1 VKPLTLGRLNDVWEK
16 VLRDPEGYKALLRLE
31 RDGFGIAHLRP
42 QDPTFKHPNWSDYI
56 AAIPFLPN
64 RSSRRQI
71 HRRSVLR
78 KHVSLVRALRDF
90 AGKVNDPFCQV
101 SIESPKKLSID
112 EILDLDKHL
121 METAEFLEKFLSW
134 DWYTRDKNAR
144 NCCIAELR
152 WTIRERTGVPH
163 DRELSILVDVA
174 YRAAGIKE
182 GLYLDATTLDR
193 IEKREKEGRVKAT
206 CRLRGLTVPMSIAKP
221 VGLSRSTTFRRN
233 RGKRV

>member
-1 VKPLTLGRLNDVWEK
+1 VKPLTLGRLNDVWQK
-16 VLRDPEGYKALLRLE
+16 VLRDPDGHKALRRLE
-31 RDGFGIAHLRP
+31 RGGFGIAHLRP
-42 QDPTFKHPNWSDYI
+42 RDPTFKHPNWSDYI

-78 KHVSLVRALRDF
+78 KHLSLVRALRDF

-101 SIESPKKLSID
+101 SIQSTRDLAIE
-112 EILDLDKHL
+112 EIRDLGKHL
-121 METAEFLEKFLSW
+121 TETAEFLEKFLSW
-134 DWYTRDKNAR
+134 DWYTRETNAR

-163 DRELSILVDVA
+163 DRDLSILIDAA
-174 YRAAGIKE
+174 YRAAGNNE
-182 GLYLDATTLDR
+182 GFYLDATTLER

-206 CRLRGLTVPMSIAKP
+206 CRLRGLTVPSSIAKAG
-221 VGLSRSTTFRRN
+221 GLSRSTRFHRN